1 MSPDPTLPT
10 KDAAR
15 DNSNSLSA
23 TPMRRMR
30 AEHWLMACG
39 FLLAIA
45 IFAGAVAMVVNLY
58 SRSMTAHAREL
69 ENTTQVLAD
78 QTDRAFEAVLL
89 MQAGL
94 VERMRD
100 LNVASAADYERAMS
114 GYSNHLMLKDKV
126 GNWPHVGSLTLINAD
141 GKLFNFS
148 RFWPLPDIDVT
159 DRDFFQ
165 VLKSDPQATFFMSK
179 PVRNRATG
187 SWTIHLARKISGP
200 DGEFFGLVTGA
211 MEMEYF
217 TKYFGSLRL
226 ESGSS
231 ISLFRNDGVLLASF
245 PHIDPTQVRSHQQ
258 NAPLLDVISRAK
270 DGIYEGTITRDGGDH
285 LIVARK
291 LTRNPFVITASK
303 PVDEVLAEWRRAAIY
318 IALATGL
325 LIAVVAIVVVLGI
338 RQIKSYE
345 TLLKARADH
354 DQRTHLDAAINN
366 MPHGL
371 VMFDASEQMV
381 ICNRR
386 YLEMYGL
393 SPEIVRP
400 GCTVGDLLLHRQATG
415 SFTGDIERYRREIR
429 DRFSSGTSYDS
440 IAATSDGRLIRIVNT
455 PLASGGWVGTHED
468 VTERQGMLGELE
480 RTQTF
485 LNTIFENVPVTIYVK
500 DARDGRYILVNR
512 AAEKLWGKG
521 RDEALGK
528 TAHELFSRSAADAI
542 AARDQE
548 FLRSRQR
555 TLSHVMHRV
564 EMPDGSSRLVI
575 SKRLAIYGEDNE
587 PRYLLGVIEDITE
600 SERANEKITFMAHH
614 DLLTGLANRALFK
627 ERIEQA
633 RARLH
638 QHGEA
643 FSILMID
650 LDHFKDVNDTLGH
663 QVGDALLKAVAERL
677 QSTLCETDVLARLG
691 GDEFAILQSAPANHH
706 AAAVDLANRILESVA
721 KPFEI
726 ESAMLTV
733 GASIGIGQA
742 PGDGTELNDL
752 MKKADLALY
761 RQKSDGRNGYRF
773 FDDQMMADFD
783 ARHRLGNEL
792 RNAIHNNELDLHY
805 QRIVDATT
813 RRPCAAEALIRWN
826 RPGRGNVTPD
836 EFIPLAEE
844 NGLIV
849 PIGEWVLLRACQD
862 AVNWPD
868 HIKVAVNLSPVQFKK
883 ANLFDVI
890 LFALVESGLPPERL
904 ELELTELILIENHT
918 EILPTIRQLKNLGV
932 SIVLDDF
939 GTGYSSLRYLT
950 MFPFNK
956 IKIDQSFTR
965 DMTKRAECAAV
976 ISSVLTIGRI
986 LDISVTAEG
995 VETEQQFTVLRAAGV
1010 NTVQGYLFGKPCPGS
1025 QLDFGHCGGDQ
1036 LAEAVA

>member
-1 MSPDPTLPT
+1 MNPDPTLPT
-10 KDAAR
+10 NEAAR
-15 DNSNSLSA
+15 DISDSLSA
-23 TPMRRMR
+23 TPIRRMR
-30 AEHWLMACG
+30 AEHLLMACG
-39 FLLAIA
+39 LLLAIA

-94 VERMRD
+94 VERMKD

-165 VLKSDPQATFFMSK
+165 ALKSDPQLTFFMSK

-200 DGEFFGLVTGA
+200 EGEFLGLVTGA

-245 PHIDPTQVRSHQQ
+245 PHIDPTQIRSHHQ

-291 LTRNPFVITASK
+291 LTRNPFVITAAK
-303 PVDEVLAEWRRAAIY
+303 PVDQVLAEWRRAAIY

-338 RQIKSYE
+338 RQIRSYE

-354 DQRTHLDAAINN
+354 NQRTQLDAAINN

-371 VMFDASEQMV
+371 VMFDASERMV

-429 DRFSSGTSYDS
+429 ERFFNGASYDS
-440 IAATSDGRLIRIVNT
+440 IAATSDGRLIRIINT

-528 TAHELFSRSAADAI
+528 TAHELFSPSTADAI
-542 AARDQE
+542 AARDLE
-548 FLRSRQR
+548 FLKSRQR
-555 TLSHVMHRV
+555 TLSHAHAPGRNARRQFPLGDFEAAGDLRRGQRTAVFARCDRGHHR
-564 EMPDGSSRLVI
+564 
-575 SKRLAIYGEDNE
+575 K
-587 PRYLLGVIEDITE
+587 
-600 SERANEKITFMAHH
+600 
-614 DLLTGLANRALFK
+614 
-627 ERIEQA
+627 
-633 RARLH
+633 RARQRKNHLH
-638 QHGEA
+638 GA
-643 FSILMID
+643 S
-650 LDHFKDVNDTLGH
+650 
-663 QVGDALLKAVAERL
+663 R
-677 QSTLCETDVLARLG
+677 
-691 GDEFAILQSAPANHH
+691 FADRTRQPGLVQREDRAGASAPASARRSIFDLHDRSRSFQGRQRHFGTPGRRRSAQGCCGAPASHALRDRRTGPPGRRRICHPPTRAGDHH

-721 KPFEI
+721 RPFEI
-726 ESAMLTV
+726 EGAMLTV

-826 RPGRGNVTPD
+826 RPGRGM
-836 EFIPLAEE
+836 
-844 NGLIV
+844 
-849 PIGEWVLLRACQD
+849 LRRTSLS
-862 AVNWPD
+862 
-868 HIKVAVNLSPVQFKK
+868 LSP
-883 ANLFDVI
+883 
-890 LFALVESGLPPERL
+890 
-904 ELELTELILIENHT
+904 
-918 EILPTIRQLKNLGV
+918 
-932 SIVLDDF
+932 
-939 GTGYSSLRYLT
+939 
-950 MFPFNK
+950 
-956 IKIDQSFTR
+956 
-965 DMTKRAECAAV
+965 KR
-976 ISSVLTIGRI
+976 
-986 LDISVTAEG
+986 TA
-995 VETEQQFTVLRAAGV
+995 
-1010 NTVQGYLFGKPCPGS
+1010 
-1025 QLDFGHCGGDQ
+1025 
-1036 LAEAVA
+1036 

>member
-1 MSPDPTLPT
+1 
-10 KDAAR
+10 
-15 DNSNSLSA
+15 
-23 TPMRRMR
+23 MR

-39 FLLAIA
+39 LLLAIA
-45 IFAGAVAMVVNLY
+45 IFAGAIGMVVNFY

-69 ENTTQVLAD
+69 ENATQVLAD

-94 VERMRD
+94 VERMKD

-114 GYSNHLMLKDKV
+114 GYSNHLMLRDKV
-126 GNWPHVGSLTLINAD
+126 GNWPHVGSLTDQRRRQIVQFFPLLATPGHRRHGSRLFPGAQIRPDTDILHEQACPEPGD
-141 GKLFNFS
+141 GIL
-148 RFWPLPDIDVT
+148 
-159 DRDFFQ
+159 
-165 VLKSDPQATFFMSK
+165 
-179 PVRNRATG
+179 
-187 SWTIHLARKISGP
+187 TIHLARKISGP
-200 DGEFFGLVTGA
+200 EGEFLGLVTGA

-270 DGIYEGTITRDGGDH
+270 DGIYEGTVTRDGSDH

-338 RQIKSYE
+338 RQIRSYE

-354 DQRTHLDAAINN
+354 NQRTHLDAAINN
-366 MPHGL
+366 MPQGL

-429 DRFSSGTSYDS
+429 ERFFDGASYDF
-440 IAATSDGRLIRIVNT
+440 IAATSDGRLIRIINT

-528 TAHELFSRSAADAI
+528 TAHELFSPSAADAI
-542 AARDQE
+542 AARDLE

-555 TLSHVMHRV
+555 TLSHLMHRV

-677 QSTLCETDVLARLG
+677 QATLCETDVLARLG
-691 GDEFAILQSAPANHH
+691 GDEFAILQPAPANHH

-726 ESAMLTV
+726 EGAMLTV

-995 VETEQQFTVLRAAGV
+995 VETEQQFTALRAAGV
-1010 NTVQGYLFGKPCPGS
+1010 NTVQGYLFGRPCPGS
-1025 QLDFGHCGGDQ
+1025 QLDFGHYGGDQ